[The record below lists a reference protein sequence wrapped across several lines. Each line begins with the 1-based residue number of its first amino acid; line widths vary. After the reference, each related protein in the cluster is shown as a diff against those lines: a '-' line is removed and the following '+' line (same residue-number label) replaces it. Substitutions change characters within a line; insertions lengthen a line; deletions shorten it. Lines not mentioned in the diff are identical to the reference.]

1 VDDESLVALPN
12 VLLRA
17 EVHTRAAHRFRRRV
31 RHLNAGGRPGPV
43 YDPARAMKKGIWAG
57 CFRADLPLEGRFA
70 LARAAGFD
78 GIELTADDALLGD
91 ESRLRGLAELAR
103 RTVPV
108 CSLMCGGARKLGSP
122 DEGERRAAVEHVRR
136 AITAATVLGTDTL
149 LVIPAYV
156 DAQVTYE
163 QAWERGQAG
172 LRALL
177 PAAEE
182 HGVTLAVE
190 NVWNRFLLSPLE
202 MARFVDDVGSASVR
216 AYFDVGNVLPFAE
229 LPRSGARNNRYAR
242 GTATRRPF
250 SSAVRTSTRPTS
262 SSTMRRLRAQ
272 SPVRSIS
279 STSARRPASRSAARA
294 RPASVVRASASC
306 ASLAASCSRSAA
318 ASAAVLAS
326 SRSASASLMRPRR

>member
-216 AYFDVGNVLPFAE
+216 AYFDVGNVLLFGYPDQWIRTLAGR
-229 LPRSGARNNRYAR
+229 LARVHLKDFRRAV
-242 GTATRRPF
+242 GTLAGFVPLGDGDADWP
-250 SSAVRTSTRPTS
+250 AVIAA
-262 SSTMRRLRAQ
+262 LRAVGYDGWVT
-272 SPVRSIS
+272 SETDPVRALPDGGVRDL
-279 STSARRPASRSAARA
+279 ARRIDGLVA
-294 RPASVVRASASC
+294 
-306 ASLAASCSRSAA
+306 L
-318 ASAAVLAS
+318 
-326 SRSASASLMRPRR
+326 